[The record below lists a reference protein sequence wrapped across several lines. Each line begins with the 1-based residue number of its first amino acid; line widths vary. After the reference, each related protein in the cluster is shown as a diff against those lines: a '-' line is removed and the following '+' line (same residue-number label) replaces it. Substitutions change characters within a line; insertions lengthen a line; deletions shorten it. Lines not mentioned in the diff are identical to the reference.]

1 MPKKVPKA
9 LVFIIL
15 TFFLN
20 YLMVFLYFLLGGEW
34 GSSSSFYVSLFY
46 MFIPMTVALV
56 LQKLIYKEPVR
67 GPLGISFKLN
77 RWFLA
82 AWLLPPVVALAT
94 LGVSLLF
101 PGVQY
106 SPEMAGMFERFKDH
120 LTPEQLQQMESQA
133 AASLVHPIW
142 IGLLQG
148 LVAGIT
154 VNAVAG
160 FGEELGWRGFL
171 QKELGFLGFWRS
183 SALIGLIWGI
193 WHAPLILQGHNYPQH
208 PVAGVFMMTV
218 FTLLLAPIFSYVRLR
233 AKSVIAAA
241 IAHGTLNGTVG
252 LAIMMIQGG
261 NDLTVGVTGLAGF
274 IVLTIVNIGIFV
286 HDRYIAGE
294 RVEMLM
300 QETG

>member
-1 MPKKVPKA
+1 MSKNVQKA

-20 YLMVFLYFLLGGEW
+20 YLMVFLYFRFGGKW
-34 GSSSSFYVSLFY
+34 VSPGSFYISLFY
-46 MFIPMTVALV
+46 MFVPMVVAIV
-56 LQKLIYKEPVR
+56 VQKLIYKEPVKK
-67 GPLGISFKLN
+67 PLGISFKLN

-82 AWLLPPVVALAT
+82 AWLLPAIVAFAT

-106 SPEMAGMFERFKDH
+106 SPEMAGMFDMFKDK
-120 LTPEQLQQMESQA
+120 LTPEQLQQMQSQTA
-133 AASLVHPIW
+133 APAIHPIW
-142 IGLLQG
+142 IGLIGG
-148 LVAGIT
+148 LVAGAT

-171 QKELGFLGFWRS
+171 QKELGSLGFWRS

-193 WHAPLILQGHNYPQH
+193 WHAPIILQGHNYPQH

-218 FTLLLAPIFSYVRLR
+218 FTLLLSPIFSYVRLR
-233 AKSVIAAA
+233 ANSVIAAA

-252 LAIMMIQGG
+252 LAVMVIKGG
-261 NDLTVGVTGLAGF
+261 SDLTVGVTGLAGF
-274 IVLTIVNIGIFV
+274 IVLALVNIIIFV
-286 HDRYIAGE
+286 HNRYLAKEPVGIS
-294 RVEMLM
+294 V
-300 QETG
+300 